1 MTNRELFLTRRGS
14 ASDVPHLL
22 RSMLPAALLVAFSA
36 CSVNDLLEV
45 EDPDVARPEALTG
58 PEALPALLAGALSDF
73 QAGYSGSSNV
83 DGQITIVGLITDEL
97 YNSESFPTRIE
108 IDQRRMRDD
117 NGTLRARFLDMQQ
130 ARAAAERAVR
140 RFEEFDPGTVDHA
153 HMHSLVGFSYTAFGE
168 NYCSGV
174 PFSTLNDDGTIT
186 FGTPQTTDQMFETAI
201 SSFDAALGILGSDTS
216 AAARTQRHL
225 AAIGK
230 GRALLNLGDAAGAA
244 AAVANVPIGFVYLIE
259 HSENSARQQNP
270 VFTLVNVSRR
280 FSVPESEGGNGI
292 AWRSADDPR
301 APEILNPVNPIGLD
315 NETPSFVQL
324 KYDSRDADIRL
335 ATGIE
340 AELIKA
346 EGELAAG
353 DPAGMLLILNNL
365 RATQAPDGS
374 TLPPLADPGTQV
386 GREDLLFDERAFW
399 LYLTAH
405 RLGDFRR
412 LIRDYGRDAETVFPT
427 GQYHKSGA
435 LPYGP
440 DVNFPLPDDEA
451 NNPNVSGGCLDRDA

>member
-1 MTNRELFLTRRGS
+1 M
-14 ASDVPHLL
+14 
-22 RSMLPAALLVAFSA
+22 AFSA
-36 CSVNDLLEV
+36 CNVVDDVLEV

-58 PEALPALLAGALSDF
+58 PEALPALVAGALSDF
-73 QAGYSGSSNV
+73 QVGYSGSSNV

-117 NGTLRARFLDMQQ
+117 NGTLAARFLDMQQ

-140 RFEEFDPGTVDHA
+140 RFEEFDPGTVSHA
-153 HMHSLVGFSYTAFGE
+153 QMHNLVGFSYTAFGE

-201 SSFDAALGILGSDTS
+201 SSFDAALGIVGSDTS

-225 AAIGK
+225 AAVGK
-230 GRALLNLGDAAGAA
+230 GRALLNLGDAAGAT
-244 AAVANVPIGFVYLIE
+244 AAVANVPINFVYLIE
-259 HSENSARQQNP
+259 HSTNSARQQNP

-292 AWRSADDPR
+292 AWRSANDPR
-301 APEILNPVNPIGLD
+301 APEIRNPVNPIGLD

-324 KYDSRDADIRL
+324 KYPSRGAAIPL

-346 EGELAAG
+346 EGELQAG

-365 RATQAPDGS
+365 RATRAPAGS
-374 TLPPLADPGTQV
+374 TLPPLADPGTQL

-412 LIRDYGRDAETVFPT
+412 LIRNYGRDAETVFPT
-427 GQYHKSGA
+427 GEYHKSGA

-451 NNPNVSGGCLDRDA
+451 NNPNVSGGCLNRDA